1 MIDII
6 VNNPYRVTD
15 LLPTSS
21 ERDSQRQKQKLATFA
36 KVGKELPAQ
45 HDYPFLPGIQR
56 SEANIQAAFSELEQN
71 HNKVLSALFWFIS
84 VNQFDEMALQYL
96 QTGDA
101 PKAQKIWHRLLSGKG
116 LQNHSFTS
124 LNNYS
129 TYILATS
136 TTPVALKK
144 AISFKMTFIESTLFE
159 ALIYKIV
166 DETYDFNK
174 KTIQEDCIDLIVKSF
189 RANDYDISDL
199 IDLFSSCKSNVQEY
213 LEKKFSLEP
222 IHSIESLIEETER
235 KRKQEPEN
243 AYEHGF
249 YLYHNTEKDVELL
262 RTLLDRSSFKYIA
275 LMDQLA
281 TELNRCALV
290 YLDNTTS
297 ERRYEFALKVFGYA
311 KSLAEN
317 DELKKQIIENI
328 EVATENAKSL
338 PIEKE
343 LKYLTTILNQFQ
355 AQEKPLIND
364 ITEFIYECKPIL
376 KVIEQHLSSGNFEYL
391 TISSGVVNFAL
402 SALVAEVNL
411 RQEMFGKTIQ
421 YSANKVAELKN
432 LISILA
438 NALKASEA
446 ISTLDMLPEVR
457 EHFNQNHS
465 VLTKIHSDF
474 SDSLYAYKDQNVG
487 QKIGNIFGSIITWVI
502 IIIIIS
508 LFFE

>member
-36 KVGKELPAQ
+36 KIGKELPAQ
-45 HDYPFLPGIQR
+45 HDFPFLPAIQR

-71 HNKVLSALFWFIS
+71 HNKVMSSIFWFIS

-96 QTGDA
+96 QTGDVA
-101 PKAQKIWHRLLSGKG
+101 KAKKIWHRLLSGKG

-129 TYILATS
+129 TYILAAS
-136 TTPVALKK
+136 AAPAALKK
-144 AISFKMTFIESTLFE
+144 AISLKMTFIKSTLFE
-159 ALIYKIV
+159 ALVYKIV

-174 KTIQEDCIDLIVKSF
+174 KKIQEDCIDLIVESF
-189 RANDYDISDL
+189 RTNDYSLSDL
-199 IDLFSSCKSNVQEY
+199 IDLFSSCKPDVQEY
-213 LEKKFSLEP
+213 LKKKFSLEP

-243 AYEHGF
+243 AYEYGF
-249 YLYHNTEKDVELL
+249 YLYHTTEKDVELL
-262 RTLLDRSSFKYIA
+262 KALLDRSSFKYIA

-281 TELNRCALV
+281 TELKCCALE

-297 ERRYEFALKVFGYA
+297 GRRYELALKILDDA
-311 KSLAEN
+311 KSLAES

-328 EVATENAKSL
+328 EVVTENEKSL

-343 LKYLTTILNQFQ
+343 LKDLTTIFDQFR
-355 AQEKPLIND
+355 AQENPLIND

-391 TISSGVVNFAL
+391 TVSSGVANTAL
-402 SALVAEVNL
+402 NALVAEVNL
-411 RQEMFGKTIQ
+411 RQEMFGKI
-421 YSANKVAELKN
+421 
-432 LISILA
+432 
-438 NALKASEA
+438 
-446 ISTLDMLPEVR
+446 
-457 EHFNQNHS
+457 
-465 VLTKIHSDF
+465 
-474 SDSLYAYKDQNVG
+474 
-487 QKIGNIFGSIITWVI
+487 
-502 IIIIIS
+502 
-508 LFFE
+508 